1 MVFYDDCKI
10 AKSYAIKFKHSV
22 KITYSKTP
30 FFESSRG
37 VARIFEWGARAPKA
51 QEARRRRCR
60 GGRVRGGGV
69 PLPAGEGVWG
79 GGCDPSPEKFR
90 LFNLEMVYFGAH
102 LRYSDALIL
111 KFCMTQCKKTS
122 LNLYS
127 VTETPLQCPR
137 TSSVHVSY

>member
-1 MVFYDDCKI
+1 VVFYDDCKI

-37 VARIFEWGARAPKA
+37 VARIFEWGH
-51 QEARRRRCR
+51 ERRRRKKR
-60 GGRVRGGGV
+60 GAEGAEGGRVRGGGV

-111 KFCMTQCKKTS
+111 KFCMTQCKLKI
-122 LNLYS
+122 
-127 VTETPLQCPR
+127 V
-137 TSSVHVSY
+137 